1 MLTQV
6 TKISQLEVV
15 EGALQIRLV
24 LDVLA
29 AGASVAQA
37 YHRTL
42 VPFPDG
48 DVAAQMAAVNAN
60 LAQMGRNPV
69 SEEDIERIQ
78 AVFDVAKQHF

>member
-15 EGALQIRLV
+15 EGALQIRLL

-29 AGASVAQA
+29 AGVSVANA

-42 VPFPDG
+42 VPFDGG
-48 DVAAQMAAVNAN
+48 DVDAQMAAVNAN

-69 SEEDIERIQ
+69 SGEDIARIH
-78 AVFDVAKQHF
+78 AVYDVAKLHF